1 DGDGTMH
8 GKTMSVALDFA
19 AWFQLGYRYASR
31 RCLTRYTMTFLAE
44 SSISIEDTIV
54 PDSEAMAF
62 AS

>member
-1 DGDGTMH
+1 MAGFVGGDGDGTMH

-44 SSISIEDTIV
+44 SSIS
-54 PDSEAMAF
+54 
-62 AS
+62 